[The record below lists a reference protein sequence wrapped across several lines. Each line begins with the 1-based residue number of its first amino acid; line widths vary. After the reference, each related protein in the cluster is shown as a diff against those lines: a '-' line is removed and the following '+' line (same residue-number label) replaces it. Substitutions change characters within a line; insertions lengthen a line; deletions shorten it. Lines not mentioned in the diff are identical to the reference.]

1 MTTTQR
7 VKTQLASYSIGKLL
21 DLRAETSGR
30 KITPEL
36 AQVRRWL
43 TDELEARNPEAFGK
57 WLDDTTGK
65 DLSYFFAS

>member
-1 MTTTQR
+1 MAIIQKA
-7 VKTQLASYSIGKLL
+7 KTQLASYSTERLL

-30 KITPEL
+30 TITPEL

-43 TDELEARNPEAFGK
+43 ADELEARNPEAFGK